1 MSIRHL
7 ALALYESMKKVTRLE
22 AEIAEA
28 PPARKRALV
37 EELRREQANLRA
49 LRRLLDGAKEQGS

>member
-7 ALALYESMKKVTRLE
+7 ALALYQSMKEIARLE
-22 AEIAEA
+22 AEMATA
-28 PPARKRALV
+28 PPARQNALA

-49 LRRLLDGAKEQGS
+49 VRRLLDGAKESGR

>member
-7 ALALYESMKKVTRLE
+7 ALALYQSMKEIARLE
-22 AEIAEA
+22 AAIAEA
-28 PPARKRALV
+28 PPARKNALA

-49 LRRLLDGAKEQGS
+49 VRRMLDGAKEDGR